1 MAKRERS
8 GFKTFKQT
16 KRGENSCSACSSH
29 ENSNPV
35 EQNIC
40 QRKMFFVFLWVWK
53 KEKILSSHKESIFRP
68 RALMLYHWATETL
81 RLSPI
86 RSSYMI
92 RVLHTARVSRAQN
105 LLSSLFLCTKDMLWE
120 PWISGNS
127 SWCKGGSHCINSL
140 PQKNKDTE
148 YLILSFGL
156 PDKYLSY
163 SFFWFDVFFLDKE
176 ILPEI
181 RCGLYPKIVPVQNGD
196 GNVRNDPQFVMVNR
210 CQGACDHGLAWQN
223 CTATKW
229 RSIDVIMTNPPPRNP
244 TRPVIEHEACECQCH
259 VRCNDQIHERDV
271 NNCQCNCKTRCK
283 VDETQILDTCECVP
297 RAGKRNVL
305 Y

>member
-92 RVLHTARVSRAQN
+92 RVLHTARVSRAQK
-105 LLSSLFLCTKDMLWE
+105 LLFSPFYVQKICCGNPGSAVIRRGAKVVPTASILCLRKIQIPNIWYFPLVSQTNIYHFLPFDLT
-120 PWISGNS
+120 
-127 SWCKGGSHCINSL
+127 
-140 PQKNKDTE
+140 
-148 YLILSFGL
+148 
-156 PDKYLSY
+156 
-163 SFFWFDVFFLDKE
+163 FF
-176 ILPEI
+176 
-181 RCGLYPKIVPVQNGD
+181 
-196 GNVRNDPQFVMVNR
+196 
-210 CQGACDHGLAWQN
+210 
-223 CTATKW
+223 
-229 RSIDVIMTNPPPRNP
+229 PR
-244 TRPVIEHEACECQCH
+244 
-259 VRCNDQIHERDV
+259 
-271 NNCQCNCKTRCK
+271 
-283 VDETQILDTCECVP
+283 
-297 RAGKRNVL
+297 
-305 Y
+305 

>member
-1 MAKRERS
+1 MIKRRLQLFIQISFLFFSPPQDEEIDVLEPNYMAKRERS

-81 RLSPI
+81 RLSPL

-105 LLSSLFLCTKDMLWE
+105 LLFSPFYVQKICCGNPGSAVIRRGAKVVPTASILCLRKIQIPNIWYFPLVSQTNIYHFLPFDLT
-120 PWISGNS
+120 
-127 SWCKGGSHCINSL
+127 
-140 PQKNKDTE
+140 
-148 YLILSFGL
+148 
-156 PDKYLSY
+156 
-163 SFFWFDVFFLDKE
+163 FF
-176 ILPEI
+176 
-181 RCGLYPKIVPVQNGD
+181 
-196 GNVRNDPQFVMVNR
+196 
-210 CQGACDHGLAWQN
+210 
-223 CTATKW
+223 
-229 RSIDVIMTNPPPRNP
+229 PR
-244 TRPVIEHEACECQCH
+244 
-259 VRCNDQIHERDV
+259 
-271 NNCQCNCKTRCK
+271 
-283 VDETQILDTCECVP
+283 
-297 RAGKRNVL
+297 
-305 Y
+305 